1 MNRTQK
7 ACIKAASGALL
18 LGAVAYFAD
27 PAALW
32 ARLRNAHVGWLL
44 AGLCAAILSN
54 VVSAWRWRALAQW
67 LGAPMRWP
75 DALRWYFQ
83 AIGLNALLPGAV
95 VGGDVYRAVVLQRS
109 GQGKAAASLSVLL
122 DRLSGLWMLCA
133 MGALGAVAAAPVL
146 APVVHLPQAW
156 FVGILLLG
164 TALWLVLPW
173 ALLWWLGRRDAA
185 TLPSWLHPLLHA
197 AQRADFNTQ
206 MLMQAASSALVQLL
220 SAAALALGGV
230 ALGIHLPVAAWTF
243 AMAPIFLMAALP
255 VSVGGWGTREAASAA
270 ALAPFGVPT
279 AVAVGVGLIY
289 GVYALVQGA
298 LGAIAFG
305 LPSRKEREAE
315 ALEGKV

>member
-7 ACIKAASGALL
+7 ACIKALCGAAL

-32 ARLRNAHVGWLL
+32 ARLRAAEGRWLL
-44 AGLCAAILSN
+44 AGLAAAIASN

-67 LGAPMRWP
+67 LGAPMRWH

-122 DRLSGLWMLCA
+122 DRFSGLWMLCA
-133 MGALGAVAAAPVL
+133 IGAIGAALSASALAPVL
-146 APVVHLPQAW
+146 RVSPLALQ
-156 FVGILLLG
+156 ILMVLG
-164 TALWLVLPW
+164 VIVWIALPW
-173 ALLWWLGRRDAA
+173 LLLWWLGQRQAA
-185 TLPSWLHPLLHA
+185 SLPAWLQPLLQA
-197 AQRADFNTQ
+197 AARPDFNRQ
-206 MLMQAASSALVQLL
+206 MLVQAGSSALVQLL
-220 SAAALALGGV
+220 SAAALALGGL
-230 ALGIHLPVAAWTF
+230 ALGIQLDLAAWAF

-270 ALAPFGVPT
+270 ALAPFGVP
-279 AVAVGVGLIY
+279 AALAVGVGLIY

-298 LGAIAFG
+298 LGAVAFG
-305 LPSRKEREAE
+305 LPSRREREAD
-315 ALEGKV
+315 APS